1 MPALKNTRLRPRID
15 GRVVTLGH
23 EIQECGSVKKK
34 KKKKKVVSFNNDVP
48 KDPTTGVDVDDE
60 ETSFYDAVSNH
71 PIKMDPSSPTSI
83 DPSSIDPSSD
93 PSLVP
98 IPNPSPVP
106 SPEENSG
113 VDSDKNSAENPGVSE
128 SPPGLDCSLNQDGH
142 WGANAHSACAY
153 VLNTIALFTKF
164 EASLSTPQ
172 YGFNRGMKE
181 FGELG
186 FEATMK
192 ELDDNLIGMDAV
204 RMLDPSE
211 VNKEVWSDALSYLMF
226 LKRKRDG
233 TVKARGC
240 TDGRPQREY
249 ISKDESSSPTVSIY
263 ALIQSC
269 AR

>member
-113 VDSDKNSAENPGVSE
+113 VDSDENPADNPGVS
-128 SPPGLDCSLNQDGH
+128 
-142 WGANAHSACAY
+142 
-153 VLNTIALFTKF
+153 
-164 EASLSTPQ
+164 
-172 YGFNRGMKE
+172 
-181 FGELG
+181 
-186 FEATMK
+186 
-192 ELDDNLIGMDAV
+192 
-204 RMLDPSE
+204 
-211 VNKEVWSDALSYLMF
+211 
-226 LKRKRDG
+226 
-233 TVKARGC
+233 
-240 TDGRPQREY
+240 
-249 ISKDESSSPTVSIY
+249 
-263 ALIQSC
+263 
-269 AR
+269 